1 MRKRSDFVE
10 ETESNILLFQF
21 TVYDILPEAKRQD
34 LLNSCCCSIHVN
46 SASGEKKKK
55 KKSKYSSN
63 TENSPVHQYV
73 YVEKRTDRLCC
84 SMILMM
90 LNLIVCVV

>member
-1 MRKRSDFVE
+1 MISFLKPSGRTFS
-10 ETESNILLFQF
+10 ILVAAQ
-21 TVYDILPEAKRQD
+21 
-34 LLNSCCCSIHVN
+34 SMSIVLQ
-46 SASGEKKKK
+46 EK

-90 LNLIVCVV
+90 LNLIVYVV

>member
-1 MRKRSDFVE
+1 MISFLKPSGRTFS
-10 ETESNILLFQF
+10 ILVAAQ
-21 TVYDILPEAKRQD
+21 PM
-34 LLNSCCCSIHVN
+34 SIVPQ
-46 SASGEKKKK
+46 GEKKK